1 MQKWQ
6 NIKYLRAWSVHT
18 EISAFN
24 LPIKDNPFDKF
35 DDAATYQIFFLQQQ
49 KFTQFFLLD
58 L

>member
-1 MQKWQ
+1 M
-6 NIKYLRAWSVHT
+6 RAWSVHT

-35 DDAATYQIFFLQQQ
+35 DDAANIFSSTK
-49 KFTQFFLLD
+49 KFTHIFLLD

>member
-1 MQKWQ
+1 M
-6 NIKYLRAWSVHT
+6 RAWSVHT

-49 KFTQFFLLD
+49 KIHTIFSVRPLT
-58 L
+58 